1 MNPQESDSK
10 LQPRDTWPIKMGSPE
25 KHELQP
31 AVAPPVD
38 PALVRSRTKLA
49 AIIAALFLSLF
60 LAALDFTIVSTAIP
74 TIANQFDSAK
84 GYTWIGSAYLLAN
97 AASTPLWG
105 KLSDIWGRKPVLL
118 VAVAVFF
125 IGSLICATSI
135 DMGMLIAGRAV
146 QGSASGGLVALVNI
160 CISDLFS
167 MR

>member
-1 MNPQESDSK
+1 MLTSQSQDVRPLEDGISDGISDK
-10 LQPRDTWPIKMGSPE
+10 V
-25 KHELQP
+25 ELP
-31 AVAPPVD
+31 SAAAIAVD
-38 PALVRSRTKLA
+38 PTKVRSRTKLT

-74 TIANQFDSAK
+74 TIANQFNSAK

-125 IGSLICATSI
+125 IGSLICAASI

-146 QGSASGGLVALVNI
+146 QGSASGGIVALVNI